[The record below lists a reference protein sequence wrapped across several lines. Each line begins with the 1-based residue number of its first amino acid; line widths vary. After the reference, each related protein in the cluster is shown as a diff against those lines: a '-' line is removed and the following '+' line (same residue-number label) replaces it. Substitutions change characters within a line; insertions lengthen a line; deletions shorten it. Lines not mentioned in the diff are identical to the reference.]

1 MKASNIISLC
11 MLYFKLNNNKL
22 HGQPQ
27 AVLKEG
33 MEVINTLSNA
43 LSDGK
48 ITMAEKKILVKE
60 LRDFSKVSIKLIED
74 ITIPEPKKTKK

>member
-1 MKASNIISLC
+1 MNGSV
-11 MLYFKLNNNKL
+11 
-22 HGQPQ
+22 HGNAK
-27 AVLKEG
+27 AVLSEG
-33 MEVINTLSNA
+33 MDIINIMTEA
-43 LSDGK
+43 LKDNK

>member
-1 MKASNIISLC
+1 MKMTNIISLTF
-11 MLYFKLNNNKL
+11 LYFKLNSSKL

-27 AVLKEG
+27 AVLREG
-33 MEVINTLSNA
+33 MEVIEALSNA
-43 LSDGK
+43 LNDGR
-48 ITMAEKKILVKE
+48 ITMAEKKVLVKE